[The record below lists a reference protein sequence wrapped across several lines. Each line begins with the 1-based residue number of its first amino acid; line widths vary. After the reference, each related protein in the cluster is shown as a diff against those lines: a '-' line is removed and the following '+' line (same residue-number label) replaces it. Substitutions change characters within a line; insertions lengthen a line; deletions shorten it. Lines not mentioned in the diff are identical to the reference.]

1 MLLRRLGGNARR
13 RRFDRIA
20 TVVDPKT
27 GIVQSSF
34 VPVAKH
40 YEASVVACPPRSGN
54 RKRGVEKSIHF
65 STQRFWRTVS
75 LAVARV
81 SGLRGR

>member
-1 MLLRRLGGNARR
+1 
-13 RRFDRIA
+13 
-20 TVVDPKT
+20 
-27 GIVQSSF
+27 
-34 VPVAKH
+34 VAKH